1 MKATTILA
9 FVFFLALRATSQDVP
24 KPQTQAQCQ
33 FSDGKKITVTYSS
46 ERRNYRLVTDENLV
60 TVRGITVPAGDYT
73 VVLAWNRDD
82 QWNLLMRTQNEKG
95 QTRDLPRLPMSATT
109 STLPV
114 GTSRISFDQTGA
126 SCMMHWG
133 SEKSNT
139 LLSLEF
145 TEKNTDLPVL
155 Q

>member
-1 MKATTILA
+1 MKARTILA
-9 FVFFLALRATSQDVP
+9 FVFFLTLRAASQDVP
-24 KPQTQAQCQ
+24 KPQIQAQCK
-33 FSDGKKITVTYSS
+33 FSDGRKIAVTYSS
-46 ERRNYRLVTDENLV
+46 EHRNYRLVTDENLV
-60 TVRGITVPAGDYT
+60 TVRGITVPAGDYAF
-73 VVLAWNRDD
+73 VLAWNRED
-82 QWNLLMRTQNEKG
+82 QWNLIMRTQTEKP
-95 QTRDLPRLPMSATT
+95 QTRDLPRLPMSTTT

-114 GTSRISFDQTGA
+114 GNTTISFDQTGG
-126 SCMMHWG
+126 SCMMHLG